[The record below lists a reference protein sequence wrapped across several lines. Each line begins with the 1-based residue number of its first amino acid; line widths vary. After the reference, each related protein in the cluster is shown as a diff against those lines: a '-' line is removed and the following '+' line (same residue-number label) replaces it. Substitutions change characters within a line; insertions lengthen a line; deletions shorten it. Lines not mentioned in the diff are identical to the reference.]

1 MSDWIDGRIPPEE
14 QKPTVGQ
21 LVERLSEQATRL
33 VRSEI
38 ALAKA
43 ELTTKAKHAGIG
55 IGMLVVG
62 GVLVLYGLGF
72 LLHSAME
79 GLATVMPVWLAA
91 LIVGLVLVLVAGT
104 LAFVG
109 VKQLQR
115 GVPPT
120 PTGAVDSIKEDVA
133 TIKEGLRP

>member
-43 ELTTKAKHAGIG
+43 ELKEKAKYAGVG
-55 IGMLVVG
+55 AGMLVVG

-72 LLHSAME
+72 LFAAGME
-79 GLATVMPVWLAA
+79 GLATVMPTWLAA
-91 LIVGLVLVLVAGT
+91 LIVGLVLVLVAGG

-120 PTGAVDSIKEDVA
+120 PTTAVESIKEDVE
-133 TIKEGLRP
+133 TIKKGVRS

>member
-1 MSDWIDGRIPPEE
+1 
-14 QKPTVGQ
+14 
-21 LVERLSEQATRL
+21 
-33 VRSEI
+33 
-38 ALAKA
+38 
-43 ELTTKAKHAGIG
+43 
-55 IGMLVVG
+55 MLVVG

-79 GLATVMPVWLAA
+79 GLATVMPLWLAA
-91 LIVGLVLVLVAGT
+91 LIVGLALVLVAGT

-120 PTGAVDSIKEDVA
+120 PTGAVEGIKEDVA
-133 TIKEGLRP
+133 TIKEGLRS

>member
-1 MSDWIDGRIPPEE
+1 MSDWVDGRIPPEE

-38 ALAKA
+38 ALAKT
-43 ELTTKAKHAGIG
+43 ELKDKAMHAGVG

-62 GVLVLYGLGF
+62 AVLVLYGLGF
-72 LLHSAME
+72 LFAAGME
-79 GLATVMPVWLAA
+79 GLATVMPTWLAA
-91 LIVGLVLVLVAGT
+91 LIVGLVLVLVAGA

-120 PTGAVDSIKEDVA
+120 PTAAVDSIKEDVE
-133 TIKEGLRP
+133 TIKKGVRP

>member
-1 MSDWIDGRIPPEE
+1 MSDWVDGRVPPEE

-38 ALAKA
+38 ALAKE
-43 ELTTKAKHAGIG
+43 ELSTKAKHAGVG
-55 IGMLVVG
+55 IGLLVVG

-72 LLHSAME
+72 LFQSAVE
-79 GLATVMPVWLAA
+79 GLANAVPMWLAA
-91 LIVGLVLVLVAGT
+91 LIVGLAIVLIAGL

-109 VKQLQR
+109 VKQLKR
-115 GVPPT
+115 GVPPV
-120 PTGAVDSIKEDVA
+120 PTDAVSSVKEDVNVV
-133 TIKEGLRP
+133 KEGLRP

>member
-1 MSDWIDGRIPPEE
+1 MSDWIDGRVPPEE

-43 ELTTKAKHAGIG
+43 ELKEKAKHAGIG
-55 IGMLVVG
+55 AGMLVVG
-62 GVLVLYGLGF
+62 GLLALYGLGF
-72 LLHSAME
+72 LFAAGME

-91 LIVGLVLVLVAGT
+91 LIVGLVLVLVAGG

-120 PTGAVDSIKEDVA
+120 PTTAVESIKEDVE
-133 TIKEGLRP
+133 TIKKGVRP